1 MSLQR
6 SPPGNSFSSQPNLS
20 MQCDYECSDNVNI
33 RKRKHP
39 DQENFNDFCKEMR
52 NMLNKFQEIQE
63 SKLDNLNKA
72 IEELKLRNTKL
83 IESNTEIERL
93 LNENRDGQEK
103 LKERIQLLEVECVHA
118 HDRID
123 SLENQL
129 SYLQRDHLKKYI
141 EIRNV
146 PKIENENLNE
156 IVTSILKE
164 IDVKIKSEDIIKVYR
179 GGRDSAPIIIKL
191 KEVNQKI
198 DILKAVKSFNLKNK
212 DNKLNSSNLVPGTKA
227 QRIYVSEKLTTKAK
241 TLLSLGKGL
250 IADGYFKYCWISKGT
265 VMLRKEDGLPAIIIN
280 SIKDIEKLKNS
291 ERSE

>member
-33 RKRKHP
+33 RKRKHS

-164 IDVKIKSEDIIKVYR
+164 IDVKITEEA
-179 GGRDSAPIIIKL
+179 GT
-191 KEVNQKI
+191 
-198 DILKAVKSFNLKNK
+198 